1 MEDCRIFS
9 CRASNEFGANG
20 HGVGCNGRLSATRCT
35 VESNQGDGVHV
46 NNVISITVHHEDHAD
61 VFFIIKRTSARQKIP
76 DVYAQRQGSY
86 TEAWRF
92 DVAGVRVYAHQ
103 TAEELG
109 IEEDSTIHCITADP
123 SSESTAAQAA
133 ARSEPADDGGNVSVE
148 LVDCVVRKS
157 GQDGVYV
164 SDNNV
169 LLRGGTLSG
178 NQQHGVLARGGS
190 NVTVVESSEGRPQTV
205 SDGNGGACYDITY
218 DDDDTATEVLR
229 SKIRTDAEERAAV
242 GATAEEL
249 AAAGQEARPPLR
261 VGQAVTARFA
271 DDDEQFYGG
280 RVTAVKWRGH
290 EEWTTEADHGTLSEA
305 GLDRPRRPRGKIEGL
320 AEGITVNEA
329 Q

>member
-1 MEDCRIFS
+1 MSGMDK
-9 CRASNEFGANG
+9 AK
-20 HGVGCNGRLSATRCT
+20 LL
-35 VESNQGDGVHV
+35 Q
-46 NNVISITVHHEDHAD
+46 HEQKLLQAF
-61 VFFIIKRTSARQKIP
+61 VARKSMGQ
-76 DVYAQRQGSY
+76 
-86 TEAWRF
+86 
-92 DVAGVRVYAHQ
+92 
-103 TAEELG
+103 
-109 IEEDSTIHCITADP
+109 
-123 SSESTAAQAA
+123 AQAEAVLMAIGA
-133 ARSEPADDGGNVSVE
+133 A
-148 LVDCVVRKS
+148 LK
-157 GQDGVYV
+157 
-164 SDNNV
+164 DNG
-169 LLRGGTLSG
+169 L
-178 NQQHGVLARGGS
+178 
-190 NVTVVESSEGRPQTV
+190 
-205 SDGNGGACYDITY
+205 CYDITY